1 MKAVILS
8 AGQGKRLL
16 PHTADKPKCT
26 VPVNGQSIV
35 EWQIQELLRVGI
47 DSIRIVVGFGADKV
61 EALLANHIASGIIR
75 TLYNPFYALAD
86 NLMSCWVARHEMAED
101 EDVVLIN
108 GDTLFESSII
118 EGLLSAPQ
126 APITLVTDQKARYD
140 ADDMKVIVQNGQLI
154 RVGKTLPLE
163 LVNGESIGMMRF
175 QNLGTQLFC
184 AAIENRIR
192 KPESLKQ
199 WYLSLIDELAQQ
211 GHVSTYSIQGSI
223 WAEIDSPE
231 DLAQAESVFKN
242 RKPLLSSPAISHS
255 PR

>member
-26 VPVNGQSIV
+26 VPVGGQSIV
-35 EWQIQELLRVGI
+35 EWQIQELLGVGI
-47 DSIRIVVGFGADKV
+47 NSIRIVVGFGAEKV
-61 EALLANHIASGIIR
+61 EDLLATHIASGVIR

-86 NLMSCWVARHEMAED
+86 NLMSCWVARHEMT

-108 GDTLFESSII
+108 GDTLFESGII
-118 EGLLSAPQ
+118 EGLLSAPP

-163 LVNGESIGMMRF
+163 LVNGESIGMIRF
-175 QNLGTQLFC
+175 QNLGTKLFC

-211 GHVSTYSIQGSI
+211 GHVSTYSIQGLI

-242 RKPLLSSPAISHS
+242 RKTLFSSPAISHS
-255 PR
+255 PL